1 MGNWSIS
8 IEGIGCH
15 HNDDAEDA
23 DRIARETVAK
33 LKEVGHNISRA
44 TFTSGISEDLQPT
57 EEKTDE

>member
-23 DRIARETVAK
+23 DRIARETDRTYAI
-33 LKEVGHNISRA
+33 LKQTGFKKVE
-44 TFTSGISEDLQPT
+44 QQ
-57 EEKTDE
+57 